1 LDTDAQQLIADG
13 EDIAVTLQKQSD
25 AELAK

>member
-13 EDIAVTLQKQSD
+13 EDIAIALHKQGD